1 MLPSFDELKKLA
13 EQDPQQLEAL
23 RQQWVEETIN
33 DAPEKFQ
40 RRLRGLQFQI
50 DMEREKAKNPV
61 SACIRVSKMM
71 HDSLAKLYETITQES
86 AMSVAPAQPVKQAEQ
101 PANLNIGEVIPFP
114 LAMAE

>member
-1 MLPSFDELKKLA
+1 MLPGFDELKKLA
-13 EQDPQQLEAL
+13 EQDPDKLEAL
-23 RQQWVEETIN
+23 RQQWVEETIS

-61 SACIRVSKMM
+61 SACVRVSKMM

-86 AMSVAPAQPVKQAEQ
+86 AISVEAPSAT
-101 PANLNIGEVIPFP
+101 PAKEHSQVSVGEVIQFPF
-114 LAMAE
+114 AAAE